1 MNNEF
6 INNLTI
12 NVRNCEVLSFTNE
25 TFNINNDVFAFKGN
39 IPNKKIYF
47 KFNLDNYFSNLILK
61 DFTVSMLSDKQNNRM
76 TINNIYKKYN
86 EFKKLLSY
94 LDSLAIPFN
103 ELDVAILNS
112 YVLNNIK
119 SLKNFILS
127 LKTVVGYFLNN
138 NSFSSFLVPISKYL
152 DNFKFDG
159 DFKKT
164 SIGVMDDEFVSAFL
178 SLLVSLFEKTDET
191 SKLII
196 SLILLQSQIGLRTNE
211 ILYLDAQMPVETEV
225 DGCYII
231 QYRSYKNSRRKEVFF
246 GETVLNKFAYKYFM
260 FAYNLNQNKYKHQEL
275 YGSLGSNRYLKINS
289 FIQRIC
295 VKYHKFLGTLN
306 NDERNYGLFCENGN
320 KLCTELKLHE
330 KFNEEDV
337 IYYPTIQRFRNYRFN
352 FLFKHN
358 VPKEVI
364 DKTVTHELDTKI
376 DEIHYIDSFKNYEES
391 AFKVYY
397 GKKSKNF
404 YDSILKSAE
413 QFKNIKKFDECFFEY
428 GESPVISKKYGYCL
442 LSNEDEAC
450 DCLYDDLIC
459 DETTLEYNI
468 KRGFLKIANFMKVK

>member
-1 MNNEF
+1 MSNDF
-6 INNLTI
+6 VNNLKI
-12 NVRNCEVLSFTNE
+12 NARNCEVLSFTNE
-25 TFNINNDVFAFKGN
+25 TFNINDDVFIFKGN
-39 IPNKKIYF
+39 IPNKNIAF

-61 DFTVSMLSDKQNNRM
+61 DFTVSMLSDKQNSRM
-76 TINNIYKKYN
+76 TITNIYKKYKD
-86 EFKKLLSY
+86 FKKLLSY
-94 LDSLAIPFN
+94 LDSLTMPFS

-112 YVLNNIK
+112 YILSNIK
-119 SLKNFILS
+119 SPKNFIAS
-127 LKTVVGYFLNN
+127 LKIVIEYFLNN
-138 NSFSSFLVPISKYL
+138 NSFSTFLVPISKYL
-152 DNFKFDG
+152 DNFRFNEN
-159 DFKKT
+159 FKKT
-164 SIGVMDDEFVSAFL
+164 SIGIMDDEFVSAFL
-178 SLLVSLFEKTDET
+178 SLLVTLFEKTDET
-191 SKLII
+191 SKIII
-196 SLILLQSQIGLRTNE
+196 SLILLQSQIGLRSNE
-211 ILYLDAQMPVETEV
+211 ILYLDTQMPQETGV

-231 QYRSYKNSRRKEVFF
+231 QYRSSKNSRRKEVFL

-275 YGSLGSNRYLKINS
+275 YGSLGSNRLLKINS
-289 FIQRIC
+289 FIQKIC
-295 VKYHKFLGTLN
+295 VEYHQLLGTLN
-306 NDERNYGLFCENGN
+306 NDEQNYGLFCDNAN
-320 KLCTELKLHE
+320 KLCMELKLHQ

-413 QFKNIKKFDECFFEY
+413 QFNKIKEFDERFFEY
-428 GESPVISKKYGYCL
+428 GDSPVISKKYGYCL